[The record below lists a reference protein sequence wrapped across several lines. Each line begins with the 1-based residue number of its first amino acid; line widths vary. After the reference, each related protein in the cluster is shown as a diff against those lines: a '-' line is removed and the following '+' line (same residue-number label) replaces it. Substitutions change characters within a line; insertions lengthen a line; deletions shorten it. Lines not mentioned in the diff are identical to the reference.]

1 MGQHGDSA
9 TIDRALLGSVSEV
22 VLEEASIPVMLM

>member
-9 TIDRALLGSVSEV
+9 TIDRALLGSASEV